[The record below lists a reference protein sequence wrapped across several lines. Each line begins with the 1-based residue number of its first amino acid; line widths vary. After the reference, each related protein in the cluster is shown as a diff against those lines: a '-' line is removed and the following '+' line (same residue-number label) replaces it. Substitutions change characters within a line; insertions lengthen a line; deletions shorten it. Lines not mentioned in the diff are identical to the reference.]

1 MQLYHARRRV
11 KKENQGNHAKS
22 YDKLPA
28 WAKFAR
34 VTNSGSVVKMEVDA
48 RMSANPLFK
57 RFFVC
62 FDAMKKGFVRGC
74 RPWFGIDGCHLKGTY
89 GGVLLSAVAIDGNK
103 GMFQIAFAM
112 VEVECMEFWKFFL
125 HLLNESLASVPKC
138 KDHPLV
144 RMARKKENGVF
155 NVNQGIYRGGTLREE
170 KTGPKQVDV
179 SSILKVQHLQRLATW
194 ASGEARMGPLAAFL
208 GEHLAAS
215 AEASGIPLD
224 STTLLCETSTLLLT
238 HGGLLRCKT
247 ILQPGINC
255 TIRIEKVN
263 SKRRCAKKLQLSC
276 QNNVVYTCHFCSH
289 PNIKWGTAK
298 GQVHALL
305 ASQKSN
311 SCESTNG
318 MKGNS
323 SNEIPVTI
331 EIQHNAGSKNSPKPE
346 LKPESNATTSEA
358 AVRSISSK
366 SPVTPLMKLVN
377 KSNNKKKVSGSTPN
391 KVGSNSAIAISETTI
406 GGSSKRRRKGWS
418 SLKEIVQ
425 INESQKDKSISNFA
439 IPFQI

>member
-1 MQLYHARRRV
+1 
-11 KKENQGNHAKS
+11 
-22 YDKLPA
+22 
-28 WAKFAR
+28 
-34 VTNSGSVVKMEVDA
+34 
-48 RMSANPLFK
+48 
-57 RFFVC
+57 
-62 FDAMKKGFVRGC
+62 
-74 RPWFGIDGCHLKGTY
+74 
-89 GGVLLSAVAIDGNK
+89 
-103 GMFQIAFAM
+103 M
-112 VEVECMEFWKFFL
+112 V
-125 HLLNESLASVPKC
+125 
-138 KDHPLV
+138 
-144 RMARKKENGVF
+144 RKKENSVL
-155 NVNQGIYRGGTLREE
+155 NANQGIYRGGTLREE

-215 AEASGIPLD
+215 AEASRIPLD
-224 STTLLCETSTLLLT
+224 STTLLCE
-238 HGGLLRCKT
+238 RCET

-263 SKRRCAKKLQLSC
+263 SKRRCAKKLRLSC

-289 PNIKWGTAK
+289 GNIKWGTAK

-323 SNEIPVTI
+323 SNEIPLTM
-331 EIQHNAGSKNSPKPE
+331 ELQQNAGSKNSPKPE

-366 SPVTPLMKLVN
+366 SPVTRLMKLVN
-377 KSNNKKKVSGSTPN
+377 KSNNKKVSDSTPN
-391 KVGSNSAIAISETTI
+391 KVGSNSAIAVSETTI
-406 GGSSKRRRKGWS
+406 GGSNKRRRKGWS